1 MTAAG
6 AGAAS
11 QERVCEALQ
20 SGRAD
25 ARALRF
31 SSAMDDAVGP
41 PDGVAE
47 AGSMY
52 RQQSGSALCNL
63 NLN

>member
-6 AGAAS
+6 ADAAS

-52 RQQSGSALCNL
+52 RQEATKRECPL
-63 NLN
+63 

>member
-6 AGAAS
+6 ADAAS

-25 ARALRF
+25 ARASRF
-31 SSAMDDAVGP
+31 SFAMDDAVGP
-41 PDGVAE
+41 PDGGAE
-47 AGSMY
+47 AG
-52 RQQSGSALCNL
+52 G
-63 NLN
+63 